1 MFRSWKFLFLL
12 VGALFVLGGCGKSID
27 QKAEDGIAAARDI
40 FEQDGKNATEEIEGV
55 ALYKPA
61 GFTIEDA
68 SDPQNIIFSN
78 KDETFIL
85 FINPNEEKDS
95 HLFHDLLKSQE
106 KIEVIK
112 EETFSDKGYFGFAS
126 VLKSGDGK
134 VELVTS
140 VGGVKM
146 TTITKEKNIEN
157 YMASMMEIVR
167 SVKQPD

>member
-12 VGALFVLGGCGKSID
+12 VSAIFVLGGCGKSID

-40 FEQDGKNATEEIEGV
+40 FEQDGKNATEEIDGV
-55 ALYKPA
+55 SLYKPV

-68 SDPQNIIFSN
+68 SDPQNIILSN

-95 HLFHDLLKSQE
+95 HLFHDLLKAQE
-106 KIEVIK
+106 NIEVIK
-112 EETFSDKGYFGFAS
+112 EETFTDKGFFGFAS
-126 VLKSGDGK
+126 VLKSGDDK

-146 TTITKEKNIEN
+146 TTITKEKNIEHH
-157 YMASMMEIVR
+157 MANMMEIVR